1 MATIG
6 KYIKALR
13 EAKNYSQRKLG
24 YMSMVSNATIN
35 RIENGISVPEPE
47 TLKKLAKPLGVP
59 YTSLLAAAGYLSEK
73 KFVPSNIRLIR
84 EKSGMSYSQLVDD
97 IKKVTGDD
105 ITKEVL
111 ENLEKGK
118 EEYIT
123 DAYIDIIAKYEG
135 MDPGLLFRENS
146 PEEIEY
152 AAKRFPYRDYAAGGQ
167 NLFHIKDDELRSW
180 ICNPANIDYIVF
192 AKKLSDLG
200 IDTDFV
206 LNEFIYKIFKKR
218 KK

>member
-1 MATIG
+1 MTTIG

-35 RIENGISVPEPE
+35 RIENDISLPEPE
-47 TLKKLAKPLGVP
+47 TLKKLAKPLGVS
-59 YTSLLAAAGYLSEK
+59 YTSLLAAAGYLNEK

-84 EKSGMSYSQLVDD
+84 EKNRMSYSQLAED

-118 EEYIT
+118 DEYIT

-135 MDPGLLFRENS
+135 MDPGFLFRENS
-146 PEEIEY
+146 PEDIKY
-152 AAKRFPYRDYAAGGQ
+152 AAKSFPYRDYMTDGQ
-167 NLFHIKDDELRSW
+167 NLFHIKDNELRGW
-180 ICNPANIDYIVF
+180 ICNPANTDYLVF
-192 AKKLSDLG
+192 AKKLADLG
-200 IDTDFV
+200 IDPDFI
-206 LNEFIYKIFKKR
+206 LNEFVNKIFKKR